1 MEINVLSA
9 VFIML
14 SPQKNDGFVPIDT
27 GSLAAVSGKNFMI
40 VAYAAFFAV
49 LVIYAVSL
57 VWREKKIQRRIREVE
72 KRM

>member
-1 MEINVLSA
+1 
-9 VFIML
+9 
-14 SPQKNDGFVPIDT
+14 
-27 GSLAAVSGKNFMI
+27 MI